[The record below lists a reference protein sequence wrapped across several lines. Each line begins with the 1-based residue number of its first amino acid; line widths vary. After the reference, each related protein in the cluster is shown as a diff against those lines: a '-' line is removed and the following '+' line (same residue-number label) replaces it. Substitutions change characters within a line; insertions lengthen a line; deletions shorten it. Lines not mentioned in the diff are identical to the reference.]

1 MNTPISENGWAFADS
16 WATETDALR
25 RARDRSEE
33 LGIDAVSPAG
43 ASALQLLASA
53 ISAQAV
59 VEIGTGAG
67 VSGAALLGGMTHGG
81 VLTTIDV
88 EAEGQRAAKE
98 TFTELGHSPS
108 RARLIAG
115 RALDVLPRMSDGA
128 YDMVVVDGDRAEYP
142 AIVTQA
148 KRLLRIGGLLILCGM
163 LGPTGIA
170 DPARRDLDTTALR
183 DAAAMIEHDD
193 DFLPALMTVGSGLL
207 VALLVR
213 RSEPSGA

>member
-1 MNTPISENGWAFADS
+1 MSTPIAPQAWAFADS
-16 WATETDALR
+16 WAEENDVLR
-25 RARDRSEE
+25 RARDRSAE
-33 LGIDAVSPAG
+33 LGIEAASPAA
-43 ASALQLLASA
+43 ASTLRLLASA
-53 ISAQAV
+53 ISAQAI
-59 VEIGTGAG
+59 VEVGTGAG
-67 VSGAALLGGMTHGG
+67 VSGAALLAGMTHGG

-88 EAEGQRAAKE
+88 EVEGQRAAKE

-128 YDMVVVDGDRAEYP
+128 YDLVVVDGDRAEYP

-163 LGPTGIA
+163 LGPSGIA
-170 DPARRDLDTTALR
+170 DPAQRDLDTTAMR
-183 DAAAMIEHDD
+183 DAAGMIEHDD
-193 DFLPALMTVGSGLL
+193 DFVPALMTVGTGLL

-213 RSEPSGA
+213 RSEGDGA